1 MSKIY
6 TSLGTMSGTSLD
18 GIDFSIIKTDG
29 EDNISLGGNY
39 YLEFSNNLKEKIK
52 NIKSKIQTTNDCK
65 KIVKSEEYR
74 KLSNEVTM
82 IHVDGIKEFILYKNR
97 LPEIIGFHGITLWHK
112 PADKYTHQ
120 IGDPI
125 QLKKS
130 LLNYFNVENTE
141 IIFNFRE
148 NDIINGGQGAPLT
161 PLYHQAI
168 LKHLKIV
175 DPRLIVNIGGIT
187 NATYTNR
194 GEVFSTDI
202 GPGNCLINEWMK
214 NNFDKDF
221 DEDGKISLKGKV
233 NKKIADIFLNN
244 LKKLQKNKNNSFD
257 TSNFNLSE
265 FNSLEPKN
273 GAATLSFVT
282 AKAILNFAKNL
293 ELRKII
299 LCGGGRYN
307 QAILNFLK
315 EGKFIISSIDD
326 LNLFGDKVDGKEL
339 LVAGQ
344 GDFIESQA
352 FAYLAVRS
360 KLKKNISLSTTTGVK
375 KSSTGG
381 NII

>member
-18 GIDFSIIKTDG
+18 GIDFSVIKTDG
-29 EDNISLGGNY
+29 EDSISLGGNY
-39 YLEFSNNLKEKIK
+39 YLEFSNNLKEKII

-65 KIVKSEEYR
+65 KFVKSEEYR
-74 KLSNEVTM
+74 ELSDEITM
-82 IHVDGIKEFILYKNR
+82 IHVHGIREFILYKNR

-120 IGDPI
+120 IGNPML
-125 QLKKS
+125 LKKN
-130 LLNYFNVENTE
+130 LLNYFNVENIE

-161 PLYHQAI
+161 SLYHQAI
-168 LKHLKIV
+168 LKHLKII

-187 NATYTNR
+187 NVTYTNR
-194 GEVFSTDI
+194 DEIFSTDI

-233 NKKIADIFLNN
+233 NQNIADIFLYN
-244 LKKLQKNKNNSFD
+244 LKKLQKNNNISFD
-257 TSNFNLSE
+257 TSDFNLSE
-265 FNSLEPKN
+265 FNSLDSKD

-282 AKAILNFAKNL
+282 AKAILNFANSL
-293 ELRKII
+293 ELKRII
-299 LCGGGRYN
+299 LCGGGRHN
-307 QAILNFLK
+307 QAILNFLEK
-315 EGKFIISSIDD
+315 DKFIISSIDD
-326 LNLFGDKVDGKEL
+326 LNLFAHKIDGEEL
-339 LVAGQ
+339 LVPGQ

-360 KLKKNISLSTTTGVK
+360 KLKKNISLPTTTGVK
-375 KSSTGG
+375 HPSTGG
-381 NII
+381 DII